1 MTEPVAAEGT
11 SRTLIILLGVLGGV
25 VVLGALWF
33 FVISPLLLSEDI
45 DEPIV
50 RAPSPPAEVPQADPE
65 PEPTPVPETFEVFTA
80 RDPFQQLATPIVTTP
95 GDPSAPTAPGAPTA
109 PTAPRDPTAPPADP
123 TAPRDPG
130 APPPDAEVGAT
141 RVRLVDVFV
150 DDNGAQKV
158 LVTVNGSG
166 YEVAAGEQF
175 ADRFRVLDI
184 SPPCAT
190 FLFGDSRFVLC
201 MGEEIRK

>member
-1 MTEPVAAEGT
+1 MTEETVAAEGT
-11 SRTLIILLGVLGGV
+11 NRTLVILLGVLGGV
-25 VVLGALWF
+25 VVLGLLWL
-33 FVISPLLLSEDI
+33 FVIDPLLTADV
-45 DEPIV
+45 DEPAV
-50 RAPSPPAEVPQADPE
+50 TPPTPPAEEPEVEPE

-80 RDPFQQLATPIVTTP
+80 RDPFQQLAQPVVAAP
-95 GDPSAPTAPGAPTA
+95 ADPDAPAAP
-109 PTAPRDPTAPPADP
+109 DPTAPPPDP
-123 TAPRDPG
+123 TRPGDPG

-150 DDNGAQKV
+150 DDDGVQKV

-166 YEVAAGEQF
+166 YEVAASEEF
-175 ADRFRVLDI
+175 AGSFRVLDI